1 LLVKELV
8 VVSGKGG
15 TGKTCITASLA
26 VLASDKVLVDCDV
39 DAANLHLLLE
49 PRQQEK
55 KPFYGL
61 PKARI
66 EKQDCLECALCA
78 SLCHFDAIRGFAVQ
92 PLACEGCGV
101 CFHACPCNA
110 VKMVDNLSGYLFLAQ
125 TNYGPLVYAQL
136 AVAEG
141 NSGKLV
147 AAVRQQAREVAEKKG
162 SALIIT
168 DGPPGI
174 GCPVIASLSG
184 VDLALLVTEPT
195 LSGLHDLERILAL
208 VEHFQEKAAVCINK
222 WDLNQENSRE
232 IEAISESKGVP
243 VVGKIPYDPEVNK
256 AVRRR
261 LPVVRLNGGPAARE
275 IVKMWDRLAQVL
287 SLQ

>member
-1 LLVKELV
+1 MKELV

-15 TGKTCITASLA
+15 TGKTCLTASLA
-26 VLASDKVLVDCDV
+26 VLARNKVLADCDV

-61 PKARI
+61 PKAII
-66 EKQDCLECALCA
+66 EKQNCLECAHCT
-78 SLCHFDAIRGFAVQ
+78 SLCHFNAIREFTVQ

-101 CFHACPCNA
+101 CFHACPCDA
-110 VKMVDNLSGYLFLAQ
+110 VRMVDYLAGYLFLSQ
-125 TNYGPLVYAQL
+125 TKYGPLVHAQL

-147 AAVRQQAREVAEKKG
+147 AAVRQQAREVAKREG

-208 VEHFQEKAAVCINK
+208 VEHFQGKAAVCINK

-232 IEAISESKGVP
+232 IEAISETKGIP
-243 VVGKIPYDPEVNK
+243 VVGKIPYDPEVNES
-256 AVRRR
+256 VRRR
-261 LPVVRLNGGPAARE
+261 LPVVRLNGGRAARE
-275 IVKMWDRLAQVL
+275 IVKMWNGLAELL